1 LETGGLILGA
11 FPEATYQQA
20 LIRLQRDDLLLMYT
34 DGLSEAQNTL
44 EEEFG
49 EARILEVIFQNRLS
63 SAEQIKEQLIRAV
76 NQHTSEFQDDLSL
89 VVLKVL

>member
-1 LETGGLILGA
+1 MYCVVW
-11 FPEATYQQA
+11 TYK
-20 LIRLQRDDLLLMYT
+20 MPPNY
-34 DGLSEAQNTL
+34 
-44 EEEFG
+44 
-49 EARILEVIFQNRLS
+49 